1 MCASAPDRHGFIRNR
16 LANVTI
22 MFALSMPVIMVVI
35 GFAIDFGHAA
45 QLRARLNAI
54 ADAAALAAVTPTMM
68 EQSNANA
75 ITAATAMFNGQAAS
89 VTGLTAGGAAV
100 TVTINNPNGNVLDRY
115 VTVCYQATDPA
126 MFATALSFASLQM
139 SNCATANAEVPPNID
154 FYVLLDNSPSMAL
167 PATSAGL
174 TAMQNLTSNQGYGQG
189 SAMGCAFACHQAS
202 TNNGDTTGNSCN
214 SGYTLTNLGPASNGA
229 PQYFCTTTKKPTCSD
244 GSTPTETKYNGTNY
258 YYCDVGEQ
266 IDNYQLARNNSIELR
281 LDVLNSGLTTLMQ
294 TAQTTTNSVSYATP
308 PNYRFAVDEMDSS
321 WQVGFTNLMALT
333 SSYISGWSTAS
344 ANFGVM
350 EMYSNNYACSTSSCS
365 SGTKTDDTGTDFN
378 NALSNANSQMPAPG
392 NGTNQAGDKPQ
403 EVLFWVTD
411 GVDDSNSDGD
421 DNSSGGTR
429 LMQQINAG
437 TSTNYCTT
445 IKNRGIRIAIL
456 YTEYLQVPTNTWYEN
471 HIAPIQPDI
480 GPALQ
485 ACASTGLYYDVAVT
499 GDLSQA
505 LQSLFQAVVQS
516 ANLSK

>member
-1 MCASAPDRHGFIRNR
+1 MSASAPDRHGFIRNR
-16 LANVTI
+16 LGNVTI

-54 ADAAALAAVTPTMM
+54 ADSAALAAVTPTMM

-89 VTGLTAGGAAV
+89 VTGLTASGAAV

-115 VTVCYQATDPA
+115 VTVCYQATDPT
-126 MFATALSFASLQM
+126 MFLTALSFASLQI

-167 PATSAGL
+167 PATSDGL
-174 TAMQNLTSNQGYGQG
+174 TAMQNLTTEQESG
-189 SAMGCAFACHQAS
+189 GCAFACHEEQ

-214 SGYTLTNLGPASNGA
+214 SGYTLTFMGG
-229 PQYFCTTTKKPTCSD
+229 TTYYCATTSKLSSCSD
-244 GSTPTETKYNGTNY
+244 GSKVQTYTSGKTTY

-281 LDVLNSGLTTLMQ
+281 LDELNTGLTTLMQ
-294 TAQTTTNSVSYATP
+294 TAQTTTDSPSYTTP
-308 PNYRFAVDEMDSS
+308 PNYRFAIDEMDNG
-321 WQVGFTNLMALT
+321 WEVGFTNLMALT
-333 SSYISGWSTAS
+333 SSYTSGWATAS

-350 EMYSNNYACSTSSCS
+350 EMYSNNNSCASSACTSGS
-365 SGTKTDDTGTDFN
+365 SSPGDAGTNFD

-392 NGTNQAGDKPQ
+392 NGTNLTGDKPQ

-411 GVDDSNSDGD
+411 GVEDELSG
-421 DNSSGGTR
+421 SSR
-429 LMQQINAG
+429 LIQQINAG

-456 YTEYLQVPTNTWYEN
+456 YTEYLPVPVNSFYESN
-471 HIAPIQPDI
+471 VAPIQPDV

-485 ACASTGLYYDVAVT
+485 ACASTGLFYDVAVT